1 MTANTRTILKKF
13 LIGINLLLTVFLLLL
28 HVLPYINQTSFWF
41 VNLFALAL
49 PFLAAAQFCF
59 FFIWL
64 FLKSKWKWLPVATI
78 LLSWKFL
85 ASFYTFSTKTPD
97 KTRKD
102 KAQTM
107 RVVSWNVKMFNI
119 PFYKTFLDTSMVKK
133 IKELD
138 ADILSLQEVMYA
150 KDIKDPLSLDSISK
164 QLGYPY
170 YAAGFEDETFRPYE
184 SFFTYC
190 GVVFSKYPVTAV
202 KTIKATNENNSD
214 FLYADIKVK
223 NDTLRVFSF
232 HLQSLF
238 FTLEDY
244 RSLSD
249 VRKGKV
255 ENALPGGKAILK
267 KMRAAY
273 SRRALQVKNILPEI
287 DNSPYPVL
295 VCGDFNDVP
304 ASYTYQKLSDHLL
317 DAQCEAG
324 KGIGRSF
331 KFISPTLRIDYI
343 LSDKRLKPV
352 NVFIDR
358 NPASDHFPLTADFK
372 LK

>member
-1 MTANTRTILKKF
+1 MTANTRIILKKF
-13 LIGINLLLTVFLLLL
+13 FVGINLLLTVFLLLL
-28 HVLPYINQTSFWF
+28 HVLPYISQTHFWF

-49 PFLAAAQFCF
+49 PFLLFAQGCF
-59 FFIWL
+59 FTVWL
-64 FLKSKWKWLPVATI
+64 FFKSKWKWLPVITI

-85 ASFYTFSTKTPD
+85 TSFYSFSIKTPA
-97 KTRKD
+97 KIRKD
-102 KAQTM
+102 TDQTM
-107 RVVSWNVKMFNI
+107 RVVSWNVQMFNI

-133 IKELD
+133 VKELD

-150 KDIKDPLSLDSISK
+150 KDINHPLSLDSISK
-164 QLGYPY
+164 QLGYQY
-170 YAAGFEDETFRPYE
+170 HAAGFEDETFKPDKSY
-184 SFFTYC
+184 FTYC
-190 GVVFSKYPVTAV
+190 GIIFSKYPITAV
-202 KTIKATNENNSD
+202 KTIKATDANNSD
-214 FLYADIKVK
+214 FLYADIKMN

-238 FTLEDY
+238 FTQEDY

-249 VRKGKV
+249 VKKGKV
-255 ENALPGGKAILK
+255 EKVLPGGKAILK

-273 SRRALQVKNILPEI
+273 SMRALQVKNILPEI
-287 DNSPYPVL
+287 ENSPYPVI

-304 ASYTYQKLSDHLL
+304 ASYTYQKLSNNLV
-317 DAQCEAG
+317 DAQREAG

-352 NVFIDR
+352 NAFIDR
-358 NPASDHFPLTADFK
+358 NPASDHFPFTADFIWK
-372 LK
+372 